1 MPFKNREWDKFK
13 TEIDEANKKA
23 SEASYESEDAPGPF
37 CAVAYTVGGK
47 WQWAASEGFRRLVQ
61 SQHKFKWTLNERGDL
76 GVISPTLK
84 HSVAAG
90 GGDVLTAGHGH
101 YDPAKGILTLDN
113 DTGHYQTTEASLKES
128 TQAWEYLGYNLA
140 FKARVDYTKLFV

>member
-1 MPFKNREWDKFK
+1 MPFENREWGKFK

-23 SEASYESEDAPGPF
+23 SEESYDSDVAPGPF
-37 CAVAYTVGGK
+37 CAVAYKVNGN
-47 WQWAASEGFRRLVQ
+47 WQWAASDGFRRMVQ
-61 SQHKFKWTLNERGDL
+61 SQRKFKWTLNERGDL

-101 YDPAKGILTLDN
+101 YDSAKAVLTLDN
-113 DTGHYQTTEASLKES
+113 DTGHYHTTEESLKQS
-128 TQAWEYLGYNLA
+128 RTAWEYLGYNVA
-140 FKARVDYTKLFV
+140 YKARVDYTKLFA